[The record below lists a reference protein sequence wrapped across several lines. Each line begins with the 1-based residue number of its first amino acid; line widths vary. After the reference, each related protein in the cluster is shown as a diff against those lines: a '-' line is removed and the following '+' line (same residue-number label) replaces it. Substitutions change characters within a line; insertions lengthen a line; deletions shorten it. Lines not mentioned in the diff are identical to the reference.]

1 MCFCIDINNK
11 KVLRAKKAIVCYK
24 ILDTYKTYDDE
35 GLCSQVRR
43 FIYKLNKTY
52 RIFRWL
58 KSDHEKEGIELYN
71 KIDKGFH
78 SYISKTYPNGMS
90 KLQYSIRIQ
99 TLEGEVLVKCLIPK
113 RAKYFMTFLAS

>member
-1 MCFCIDINNK
+1 MCFWIDINNK

-24 ILDTYKTYDDE
+24 ILDTYRTYDDE
-35 GLCSQVRR
+35 GLCSQVRS

-71 KIDKGFH
+71 RIDKGFH
-78 SYISKTYPNGMS
+78 SYISKTYSNE
-90 KLQYSIRIQ
+90 R
-99 TLEGEVLVKCLIPK
+99 EVLVRCLIPK
-113 RAKYFMTFLAS
+113 RAKYFMNDKQYVSNRIKIIEILAVK